1 METKVSYLS
10 DLKFNLETWIRELK
24 FHAKEMETF
33 RGKLEE
39 IAARGY
45 NPEAFKPLEMFEN
58 RIELEKDAI
67 SKLIHRCKRKM
78 HNIDIADMTE
88 AIDGRLLYEQRPL
101 REDIKTYIKLHYE
114 LKEEMMDYL
123 LKWL

>member
-67 SKLIHRCKRKM
+67 SKLIHRCKRKI
-78 HNIDIADMTE
+78 HSIEIADMTE